1 VEDASPGPGGA
12 WVVDYAAG
20 GVQLCD
26 YRFYAG
32 DRWALDLLLSN
43 PDSVRLY
50 KLRPQQYLARL
61 GCEH

>member
-1 VEDASPGPGGA
+1 MKNPLNQANYRLSRRDA
-12 WVVDYAAG
+12 
-20 GVQLCD
+20 L
-26 YRFYAG
+26 
-32 DRWALDLLLSN
+32 LDLLLSN